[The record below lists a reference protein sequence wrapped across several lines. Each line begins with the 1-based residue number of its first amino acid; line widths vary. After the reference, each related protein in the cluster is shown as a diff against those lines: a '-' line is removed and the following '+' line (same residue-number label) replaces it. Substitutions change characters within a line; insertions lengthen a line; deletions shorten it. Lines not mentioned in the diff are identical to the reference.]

1 MLRMT
6 AADTIKDLQ
15 VQVKRCP
22 ECGTGFGREA
32 AFCPFDGVAL
42 KTGTWDPTRDPLT
55 DTIID
60 SRYEVIEPLGEG
72 GMGTVYKVRHTTL
85 DRLFA
90 MKVLRRDLAADS
102 SLAARFLQEAR
113 ATAAVRHASVVA
125 INDFGNLE
133 DGAPYF
139 VMELLVGETLATR
152 MRARGLLA
160 PREAAGIVCKL
171 ADALGAA
178 HAANVV
184 HRDLKPENVFLVGAA
199 AGKSAADEVR
209 IVDFGAAKIMGGSK
223 LTRPGVVFG
232 TPYYMS
238 PEQASGQPVDARA
251 DIYSL
256 GVLFYE
262 MITGALPFEA
272 DTYMGVLTKHMFAAP
287 MKPSERAPSGVQLG
301 ELETVIL
308 RALEKEPS
316 ARYATMAELSAAIQR
331 ATDARSSAT
340 PPAQEAPHTGRT
352 VALTNVPSAADRIE
366 RSVSRRVEEERRRKR
381 RGIVVAAVSA
391 AATLS
396 VCALA
401 VTLLD
406 DAKSSKS
413 LLPPPPVGVATPAAT
428 PPTSPPTSLPSAM
441 SGVSAMSAVSGSVAM
456 PPTAGSAAAP
466 AVAELVA
473 VPAPTPASAS
483 TAAPAIAAK
492 SPPAPTS
499 TSVSAAH
506 PSPAS
511 APAAPS
517 SVRAPA
523 ARPTPAP
530 PSRPRTPD
538 DLVDPWGH

>member
-1 MLRMT
+1 MT
-6 AADTIKDLQ
+6 AADTIKDLH

-22 ECGTGFGREA
+22 ECGTGFGREG

-42 KTGTWDPTRDPLT
+42 TSSTWDPTRDPLT

-60 SRYEVIEPLGEG
+60 HRYEVIEPLGEG

-85 DRLFA
+85 NRLFA
-90 MKVLRRDLAADS
+90 MKVLRRDLAADTM
-102 SLAARFLQEAR
+102 LAARFLQEAR
-113 ATAAVRHASVVA
+113 ATAAIHHSSVVA
-125 INDFGNLE
+125 INDFGKLD

-160 PREAAGIVCKL
+160 PREAAGIASKL

-199 AGKSAADEVR
+199 AGKAATDEVR

-256 GVLFYE
+256 GVLLYE

-287 MKPSERAPSGVQLG
+287 VKPSERTPTGVQLG
-301 ELETVIL
+301 DLETIVL
-308 RALEKEPS
+308 RALEKDPN
-316 ARYATMAELSAAIQR
+316 ARYASMGELSAAIQR
-331 ATDARSSAT
+331 AMDTRSSES
-340 PPAQEAPHTGRT
+340 PPKASRSGRN
-352 VALTNVPSAADRIE
+352 VALANAPSTADRIQ

-381 RGIVVAAVSA
+381 RGVVVAAVSA
-391 AATLS
+391 AVTLS
-396 VCALA
+396 VCALV

-413 LLPPPPVGVATPAAT
+413 LLPPPPHVAT
-428 PPTSPPTSLPSAM
+428 PTSLPTGSPSSTSPATATATPLVADTALVPPAASTATPTALPSPTATPLPTAM
-441 SGVSAMSAVSGSVAM
+441 PIANAPPPPTTTSVSGSR
-456 PPTAGSAAAP
+456 P
-466 AVAELVA
+466 A
-473 VPAPTPASAS
+473 
-483 TAAPAIAAK
+483 
-492 SPPAPTS
+492 
-499 TSVSAAH
+499 
-506 PSPAS
+506 PAS
-511 APAAPS
+511 APAAPPA
-517 SVRAPA
+517 VRGPAASPVTRPAPA
-523 ARPTPAP
+523 GPPRPK
-530 PSRPRTPD
+530 TPD
-538 DLVDPWGH
+538 DLPDPWGR